1 MLATLMIPITVMR
14 AKVFTATR
22 RPLIDFKIL
31 RNLPYDL
38 FSMASFFGMMG
49 MYIPFYYVSTFC
61 IQKGFVD
68 EDVGFYLLPIIN
80 AASIFG
86 RILPN
91 FFADIIGPLN
101 ISVPFCLF
109 CGVVA
114 FCWTSLSSIG
124 QCIVFSI
131 FYAFFSGTFVSI
143 MGPAIAS
150 LCVDLSL
157 VGTHMGMSLAFAALG
172 LLIGNPIAGV
182 LLDKYGWIGPAMFC
196 GASNV
201 LAACLVVVARLA
213 KTGRALRVRA

>member
-1 MLATLMIPITVMR
+1 MIPITVMR
-14 AKVFTATR
+14 AKVFPATR

-101 ISVPFCLF
+101 ISVPFCFF

-124 QCIVFSI
+124 QGIVFSI
-131 FYAFFSGTFVSI
+131 VYGFFSGTFVSI

-157 VGTHMGMSLAFAALG
+157 VRTHMGMSLAFAALG